1 MEAKMFIHS
10 NTSTQEFLDLLRDN
24 AIRDHQPPQYIDA
37 IDRLITCESL
47 EAELE
52 SVGDELYEMEKAKKD
67 LYGELEDLLTT
78 LDNNL
83 PPKAGKEIERAMKI
97 AWAAVERHAP
107 EK

>member
-1 MEAKMFIHS
+1 MFIHS

-37 IDRLITCESL
+37 IDRLVTCESL

-52 SVGDELYEMEKAKKD
+52 SCGDELYEMEKDKKD
-67 LYGELEDLLTT
+67 LYEELEGLLTC

-83 PPKAGKEIERAMKI
+83 PPKAGKEIEAAIKI
-97 AWAAVERHAP
+97 AWAAVERHG
-107 EK
+107 EKK